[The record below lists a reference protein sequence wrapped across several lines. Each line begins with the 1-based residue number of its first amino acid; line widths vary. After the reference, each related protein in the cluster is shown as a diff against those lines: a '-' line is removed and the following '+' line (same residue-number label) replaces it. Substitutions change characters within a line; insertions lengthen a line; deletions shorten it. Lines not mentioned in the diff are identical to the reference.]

1 MSCGPVGHKIAR
13 AGHDQDRGARVLTEE
28 SRFTLSVEAKA
39 SELARIRRAVAE
51 LAREVG
57 ADEEAVARI
66 AIAVGEACS
75 NVVSHAYEE
84 DEAGTIEVEA
94 WTKGSDV
101 VYSIRDSGTP
111 LAQRPVGSSG
121 AGLGLYLIGSLSDDC
136 ELRNPE
142 QGGTEI
148 LIGFR
153 LKGEDRLRLIRKV
166 LPEGR

>member
-1 MSCGPVGHKIAR
+1 MPSGPVGYKIAR
-13 AGHDQDRGARVLTEE
+13 TGHDPDRRAKVLTEE
-28 SRFTLSVEAKA
+28 SRFTRTVEAKA
-39 SELARIRRAVAE
+39 SELAPIRRAVAE
-51 LAREVG
+51 LAQELG
-57 ADEEAVARI
+57 ADEETIARI
-66 AIAVGEACS
+66 AIAVSEACS
-75 NVVSHAYEE
+75 NVISHAYKE
-84 DEAGTIEVEA
+84 DEAGTIEIEA
-94 WTKGSDV
+94 WTKGSDI
-101 VYSIRDSGTP
+101 VYSIRDNGTP
-111 LAQRPVGSSG
+111 LAQRQVGSSG

>member
-1 MSCGPVGHKIAR
+1 V
-13 AGHDQDRGARVLTEE
+13 Q
-28 SRFTLSVEAKA
+28 AKA
-39 SELARIRRAVAE
+39 SELAPIRRAVAE
-51 LAREVG
+51 LARELG
-57 ADEEAVARI
+57 ADEETVARI
-66 AIAVGEACS
+66 TIAVSEACS
-75 NVVSHAYEE
+75 NVVSHAYKE
-84 DEAGTIEVEA
+84 DEAGSIEVEA

-101 VYSIRDSGTP
+101 VYSIRDNGTP

-121 AGLGLYLIGSLSDDC
+121 AGLGLYLIASLSDDC